1 MTIGCLKAILSQKEF
16 SEDLLMEYWI
26 KEYEED
32 KIQKGIGRHGHGSMR
47 WVYSGEKTIEEVRDF
62 QKNRP
67 NPGNGPTMRAIPF
80 GFVNEKDID
89 RFATINANATHPN
102 SKAIASS
109 ICIAR
114 AAEYLIVKKRILRI
128 LSTIV

>member
-1 MTIGCLKAILSQKEF
+1 MVTDLCAGSIVGKRPLKKCVTF
-16 SEDLLMEYWI
+16 
-26 KEYEED
+26 K
-32 KIQKGIGRHGHGSMR
+32 
-47 WVYSGEKTIEEVRDF
+47 
-62 QKNRP
+62 KNRP